1 MRSQARLRVVLGL
14 AGLAVATFPATALAA
29 PAPAAA
35 PAADAAAKELADR
48 YAPIVMLKDQEEECD
63 TSGEP
68 FAPMAVDVLLDN
80 PQIALRQVGNGD
92 PTVMRAVGE

>member
-1 MRSQARLRVVLGL
+1 
-14 AGLAVATFPATALAA
+14 
-29 PAPAAA
+29 
-35 PAADAAAKELADR
+35 
-48 YAPIVMLKDQEEECD
+48 MLKDQEEECD

-92 PTVMRAVGE
+92 PTVMRAPVGE

>member
-1 MRSQARLRVVLGL
+1 M
-14 AGLAVATFPATALAA
+14 AVATFPATALAA
-29 PAPAAA
+29 PA
-35 PAADAAAKELADR
+35 ADAAAQELADR

-92 PTVMRAVGE
+92 PTVMRAASGE